1 MGKWRRKKKTF
12 FFIFFDKKKNS
23 NLLIVQIFLILKRD
37 PINVDCVWPQ
47 RSARENK

>member
-1 MGKWRRKKKTF
+1 MEKEKKKLSF
-12 FFIFFDKKKNS
+12 SFSLIKKKNS